1 MPGIGAAVKAAAKTG
16 GKTAAKAGGKTAAKA
31 AAPDDL
37 VASGKST
44 AGEPLVEG
52 DHSDSEPE
60 VERELIGDQ
69 VDGPDSGREQQPD
82 KPAAKQSSG
91 GMSMPAGA
99 NSAGGFM
106 LALMFWTWV
115 ALPFLQNGPTGVRN
129 TLRAKFFNKAAD
141 GSWLP

>member
-82 KPAAKQSSG
+82 KPAAT
-91 GMSMPAGA
+91 A
-99 NSAGGFM
+99 
-106 LALMFWTWV
+106 
-115 ALPFLQNGPTGVRN
+115 TGSDAVRN
-129 TLRAKFFNKAAD
+129 SFGGSGSLLSSKAMV
-141 GSWLP
+141 